1 MRFAY
6 LLLEN
11 RICSPL
17 MFLVADIE
25 LQPMT
30 LSFLGERSFFCCLSK
45 HFFRSTVYE
54 TIDSTQ
60 LYVRQYMQLRVKP
73 WHWSSFSLF
82 RYVMTYLA
90 IQHWGQIWSCLQHSA
105 TERCGNARATAT
117 PPDSG
122 RSGSNAICPRCLR
135 TFESTGYG
143 IWVKLCTSISKY
155 FNVLI
160 LSYSY
165 VIRCVRS
172 LCPEVSWIT
181 VFFSP
186 SWIPYAGYMLFHPR
200 QKTQATYW
208 REISK
213 QVFLTWDRP
222 TFKANLFEH
231 GCLDGPWD

>member
-1 MRFAY
+1 
-6 LLLEN
+6 
-11 RICSPL
+11 
-17 MFLVADIE
+17 
-25 LQPMT
+25 
-30 LSFLGERSFFCCLSK
+30 
-45 HFFRSTVYE
+45 
-54 TIDSTQ
+54 
-60 LYVRQYMQLRVKP
+60 MQLCVKP

-135 TFESTGYG
+135 TFESTAYG

-155 FNVLI
+155 LNILI

-165 VIRCVRS
+165 VPRFVRS

-181 VFFSP
+181 VFSLHLEYP
-186 SWIPYAGYMLFHPR
+186 MLCICCFTRARRCR
-200 QKTQATYW
+200 QQTGERSAKKCFW
-208 REISK
+208 LGIVPHSK
-213 QVFLTWDRP
+213 PIYLNMGV
-222 TFKANLFEH
+222 
-231 GCLDGPWD
+231 

>member
-1 MRFAY
+1 
-6 LLLEN
+6 
-11 RICSPL
+11 
-17 MFLVADIE
+17 
-25 LQPMT
+25 
-30 LSFLGERSFFCCLSK
+30 
-45 HFFRSTVYE
+45 
-54 TIDSTQ
+54 
-60 LYVRQYMQLRVKP
+60 MQLCVKP

-105 TERCGNARATAT
+105 TERCGNTRATAT

-186 SWIPYAGYMLFHPR
+186 SWIPYAGYMLFRPR